1 MSEDRYTTRE
11 KTTTTEIENEARRDA
26 NRDPITGE
34 PGAHPV
40 GTGVGATSGALGGAA
55 LGAVVGGPVGA
66 MIGAAV
72 GGLSGALAGKGVAE
86 AVNPTEEDA
95 YWSSNYSSRPYAG
108 ERSYDDLRPA
118 YQYGWE
124 SRARHQDRN
133 WSDVESD
140 LERDW
145 NTSPGSSK
153 LGWNEA
159 RHASR
164 DAWDRVDN
172 LYRATGQSSMTGIGT
187 SDVTATS
194 GFGMTPNLSSPG
206 VSSGSLG
213 SQGTGIGATQFDSDS
228 WRQTYSGSSYAQ
240 SGHGYEDYEPAY
252 RYGVE
257 SADRYRGSRWED
269 AQGDLERG
277 WQSAKGSSRLTW
289 EHAKHAVKDAWHRVE
304 RAVPGDAD
312 RDGR

>member
-11 KTTTTEIENEARRDA
+11 KTTTTEIENDARRDA

-40 GTGVGATSGALGGAA
+40 GTGVGATSGALSGAA
-55 LGAVVGGPVGA
+55 LGGAVGGPVGA
-66 MIGAAV
+66 MVGAAV
-72 GGLSGALAGKGVAE
+72 GGLAGALAGKGVAE

-95 YWSSNYSSRPYAG
+95 YWSSNYASRPYAG
-108 ERSYDDLRPA
+108 DRSYDDLRPA

-124 SRARHQDRN
+124 SRARHHDRN

-145 NTSPGSSK
+145 NTSRGSSS
-153 LGWNEA
+153 LSWNEA

-172 LYRATGQSSMTGIGT
+172 LYKGIGQSSMTGIGT
-187 SDVTATS
+187 SGVTATS
-194 GFGMTPNLSSPG
+194 GFGMSPNLSSPG
-206 VSSGSLG
+206 ATAGDAVTNYGSLG
-213 SQGTGIGATQFDSDS
+213 SPTGVGTGIGATQFDSDS
-228 WRQTYSGSSYAQ
+228 WRQTYSSSAYSQ

-257 SADRYRGSRWED
+257 SADRYRGSRWKTPRETSS
-269 AQGDLERG
+269 AAGRAPRG
-277 WQSAKGSSRLTW
+277 A
-289 EHAKHAVKDAWHRVE
+289 
-304 RAVPGDAD
+304 PG
-312 RDGR
+312 